1 MTNKN
6 VPRISV
12 SLEERVQ
19 EEYTPPKQSA
29 NTLFRFFKDSKY
41 LFQALEKGAVIP
53 RYYSENVDY
62 LDIGLHQIAYPMACF
77 CDISIH
83 RLEEHM
89 DFYGTYGI
97 AFSKSWG
104 INKGIQPIHYINKHS
119 ILCADFSNAFN
130 IAINEEKDD
139 AATNFLLTQM
149 YYMKPIEGTMPREGE
164 NIKKNFTDEC
174 EWRFIPDVALIN
186 LPQAVTDNEIACLDV
201 LNKTSSENEKCW
213 LKFNYDDVK
222 YIILQTDDDVEKLCK
237 VIERVG
243 KDNIIKR
250 KLISRIITWDNVK
263 EDF

>member
-6 VPRISV
+6 VPIISV
-12 SLEERVQ
+12 SLKGRTL

-29 NTLFRFFKDSKY
+29 NTLFKFFKDSKY
-41 LFQALEKGAVIP
+41 LFQTLEKGAVIP
-53 RYYSENVDY
+53 RYYSENINY
-62 LDIGLHQIAYPMACF
+62 LSIGLHQIAYPMACF

-89 DFYGTYGI
+89 SFYGTYGI

-104 INKGIQPIHYINKHS
+104 INQGVQPIHYINKHS
-119 ILCADFSNAFN
+119 SLCEDFSNAFN

-149 YYMKPIEGTMPREGE
+149 YYMKPIEGTMPREGK
-164 NIKKNFTDEC
+164 NINKNFTDEC
-174 EWRFIPDVALIN
+174 EWRFIPNVALID

-201 LNKTSSENEKCW
+201 LNRTICENEKCW
-213 LKFNYDDVK
+213 LKFSYSDVK
-222 YIILQTDDDVEKLCK
+222 YIILPTDDDVEKLYK
-237 VIERVG
+237 VIEQVV
-243 KDNIIKR
+243 KDDILKR
-250 KLISRIITWDNVK
+250 KLISRIITLDSIK

>member
-41 LFQALEKGAVIP
+41 LFQALEKGAMIP

-104 INKGIQPIHYINKHS
+104 IKIGRAH
-119 ILCADFSNAFN
+119 
-130 IAINEEKDD
+130 
-139 AATNFLLTQM
+139 
-149 YYMKPIEGTMPREGE
+149 
-164 NIKKNFTDEC
+164 
-174 EWRFIPDVALIN
+174 V
-186 LPQAVTDNEIACLDV
+186 
-201 LNKTSSENEKCW
+201 
-213 LKFNYDDVK
+213 
-222 YIILQTDDDVEKLCK
+222 
-237 VIERVG
+237 
-243 KDNIIKR
+243 
-250 KLISRIITWDNVK
+250 
-263 EDF
+263 

>member
-6 VPRISV
+6 VPTISV
-12 SLEERVQ
+12 SLKERIL

-29 NTLFRFFKDSKY
+29 NALFRFFKDPKY
-41 LFQALEKGAVIP
+41 LFQALEKGAIIP

-62 LDIGLHQIAYPMACF
+62 LDVGLHQIAYPMTCF

-89 DFYGTYGI
+89 GFYGTYGI

-119 ILCADFSNAFN
+119 VLREDFSNAFK

-149 YYMKPIEGTMPREGE
+149 YYMKPIEGIMPREGKDY
-164 NIKKNFTDEC
+164 NKNFTDEC
-174 EWRFIPDVALIN
+174 EWRFIPNVAKID
-186 LPQAVTDNEIACLDV
+186 LPQAVTDNEIVCLDV
-201 LNKTSSENEKCW
+201 LNRTISENEKCW
-213 LKFNYDDVK
+213 LKFDYSDIK
-222 YIILQTDDDVEKLCK
+222 YIILQTDDDVEKFCK
-237 VIERVG
+237 VIEQVVQ
-243 KDNIIKR
+243 DDILKR
-250 KLISRIITWDNVK
+250 KLISRILTLDSIK